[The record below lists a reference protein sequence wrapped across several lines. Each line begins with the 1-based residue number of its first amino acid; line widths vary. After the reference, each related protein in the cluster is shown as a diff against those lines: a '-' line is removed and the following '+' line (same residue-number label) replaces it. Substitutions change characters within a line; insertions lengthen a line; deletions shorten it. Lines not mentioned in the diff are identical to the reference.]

1 MNCDFAT
8 VREERELWN
17 GPRYIKWSARILSA
31 SIIQFATIIMRLI
44 SVTTVSTG
52 LKMNEGSQKQ
62 NKYTILLTAGAAS
75 PNWLKNHLLPLA
87 DSDRCREIRMVAD
100 SKLFE
105 HPKIS
110 WIVPKWWLRC
120 IIGRTPARLLT
131 YYHSAAKRRPD
142 ICGGFHLLPN
152 GITALMTAKWLK
164 TKSLYFCVGGMTE
177 IIGGAAYN
185 EHYPFG
191 RTGNLNGILEKRLI
205 EFVCDFDL
213 VITMGN
219 GAKHFLENRG
229 IQRPIEVIPGGI
241 DPREFIP
248 AGGEKCYD
256 LIVTCRLVPVKRLD
270 IFLRVVQNLAK
281 IWPTVQAVIVGDGEQ
296 KKELISMAWSLGIA
310 DRIVFAGQQTDV
322 SAYLQKSRIFL
333 LTSDSEGLALSLM
346 EAMMCGLPAVTSDV
360 GDLKDLVKNG
370 VNGWL
375 VPRRNVQAFSEK
387 VISILQD
394 TTLYRQF
401 SFHAR
406 TDAMRVSLPE
416 TTQRWNRILQTKKDA
431 S

>member
-1 MNCDFAT
+1 
-8 VREERELWN
+8 
-17 GPRYIKWSARILSA
+17 
-31 SIIQFATIIMRLI
+31 
-44 SVTTVSTG
+44 
-52 LKMNEGSQKQ
+52 
-62 NKYTILLTAGAAS
+62 
-75 PNWLKNHLLPLA
+75 
-87 DSDRCREIRMVAD
+87 
-100 SKLFE
+100 
-105 HPKIS
+105 
-110 WIVPKWWLRC
+110 
-120 IIGRTPARLLT
+120 
-131 YYHSAAKRRPD
+131 
-142 ICGGFHLLPN
+142 
-152 GITALMTAKWLK
+152 
-164 TKSLYFCVGGMTE
+164 
-177 IIGGAAYN
+177 
-185 EHYPFG
+185 
-191 RTGNLNGILEKRLI
+191 
-205 EFVCDFDL
+205 
-213 VITMGN
+213 
-219 GAKHFLENRG
+219 
-229 IQRPIEVIPGGI
+229 
-241 DPREFIP
+241 
-248 AGGEKCYD
+248 
-256 LIVTCRLVPVKRLD
+256 
-270 IFLRVVQNLAK
+270 
-281 IWPTVQAVIVGDGEQ
+281 
-296 KKELISMAWSLGIA
+296 MAWSLGIA